1 MEEQEEVQGP
11 SGDEI
16 PLDLSALGMAP
27 GSSEEEML
35 VGRIML
41 AAGPEL
47 ERRGA
52 GIRGIRNGQGALGA
66 LAQWTRPILAAA
78 ALVGLLSTGVLQW
91 APTGTEVIGDR
102 NAAAPFPELLGLPT
116 TVAEWLDEGR
126 SPTTRD
132 LVLAM
137 EEGEGW

>member
-1 MEEQEEVQGP
+1 MEEQEEAGERP
-11 SGDEI
+11 GDVV

-27 GSSEEEML
+27 GSSEQEML
-35 VGRIML
+35 VSRIVA

-47 ERRGA
+47 ERRSAGA
-52 GIRGIRNGQGALGA
+52 RIRNGQGALGA
-66 LAQWTRPILAAA
+66 LAQWSRPILAAA

-91 APTGTEVIGDR
+91 APAGKGSTGDVD
-102 NAAAPFPELLGLPT
+102 AAPLPELLGLPT
-116 TVAEWLDEGR
+116 AVAEWLDEER

-137 EEGEGW
+137 EEGEAW

>member
-1 MEEQEEVQGP
+1 MEEQEEVRGRR
-11 SGDEI
+11 GDEI

-27 GSSEEEML
+27 GSSEQERL
-35 VGRIML
+35 VARIMT

-91 APTGTEVIGDR
+91 APAGNGILGDTD
-102 NAAAPFPELLGLPT
+102 AAPLPELLGLPT

>member
-1 MEEQEEVQGP
+1 MEEQEEVRGRR
-11 SGDEI
+11 GDEI

-27 GSSEEEML
+27 GSSEEERL
-35 VGRIML
+35 VARIMT

-91 APTGTEVIGDR
+91 APGGDGILGDR
-102 NAAAPFPELLGLPT
+102 DAAPLPELLGLPT
-116 TVAEWLDEGR
+116 TVAEWLDEER